1 MKSKIQL
8 LDKPQRQPLG
18 DGLNWLN
25 QSWYLLKDRFGKW
38 LLVGTIF
45 LLLNMAVRWIL
56 GFLATLSGV
65 PFVFDLINTAF
76 STFMSSGLIL
86 TIASHAENGD
96 FEIAH
101 VFSGFQLPIKKMILL
116 TIVLYLP
123 ILWASLFPME
133 QAPFTITLLW
143 FLLSYVMWLMLPLAV
158 LHELEPLSALKMSIS
173 GSLKNILPA
182 LGFVFLVSF
191 VSGGFMM
198 TVAFILMF
206 VFGMSAS
213 AVNVQLLGTGQ
224 LAAWLATSM
233 IYLMILVAILFT
245 FMSVYFAYRNIW
257 TNSPLK

>member
-56 GFLATLSGV
+56 GFLATLSDV

-143 FLLSYVMWLMLPLAV
+143 FLLSYVMWLMLPLVV

-182 LGFVFLVSF
+182 LGFVFLESF

-213 AVNVQLLGTGQ
+213 AINVQLLGTGQ

>member
-45 LLLNMAVRWIL
+45 LLLNMAVGWIL

-143 FLLSYVMWLMLPLAV
+143 FLLSYAMWLMLPLAV

-224 LAAWLATSM
+224 LAAWLATPM